1 MVLGT
6 DLTGKMAVVT
16 GAGGILCGMFARTL
30 ARAGAA
36 VALLDINLEAAEEI
50 AVQLRLRNLSGIIVV
65 DFIDMKEKAQNEE
78 LMRRLRQ
85 CLEAGGTAAAYGVDV
100 MDKEMLESVHA
111 RVLARLGPCDI
122 LINGAGGNQARANTS
137 KEYFEMGDIE
147 ADVATFFDMEYKG
160 VQGVLDLNFV
170 GGFLTCQVF
179 AKDMVGREGCN
190 IINISS
196 ASAARPLTRIPVYSG
211 AVAAL
216 SNFTQWLAVHFAKAG
231 IRVNAI
237 APGFFVTRQNEGLLY
252 EEDGKPAARTAKVL
266 AATPMGRFGRPEE
279 LNGALMFL
287 LNNEAAGFIT
297 GIILPVDGGFSAYS
311 GV

>member
-36 VALLDINLEAAEEI
+36 VALLDINLEAAEETARDI
-50 AVQLRLRNLSGIIVV
+50 R
-65 DFIDMKEKAQNEE
+65 
-78 LMRRLRQ
+78 
-85 CLEAGGTAAAYGVDV
+85 EAGGTAAAYGVDV

-160 VQGVLDLNFV
+160 VQGVLDLNFL

-190 IINISS
+190 IITSPLP
-196 ASAARPLTRIPVYSG
+196 ARPGPYQNTCIQRGHVR
-211 AVAAL
+211 
-216 SNFTQWLAVHFAKAG
+216 TQFHPILACIFAKSRNPGQCHCSGFLCDPAG
-231 IRVNAI
+231 R
-237 APGFFVTRQNEGLLY
+237 GSS

>member
-36 VALLDINLEAAEEI
+36 VALLDINLEAAEETARDI
-50 AVQLRLRNLSGIIVV
+50 R
-65 DFIDMKEKAQNEE
+65 
-78 LMRRLRQ
+78 
-85 CLEAGGTAAAYGVDV
+85 EAGGTAAAYGVDV

-122 LINGAGGNQARANTS
+122 LINGAGGNQAGANTS

-160 VQGVLDLNFV
+160 VQGVLDLNFL

-179 AKDMVGREGCN
+179 AKDMVDGRDA
-190 IINISS
+190 ISS
-196 ASAARPLTRIPVYSG
+196 TSPLPARPGPLPEYLYTAGPWPRSAISPNGWPCILQKPESG
-211 AVAAL
+211 
-216 SNFTQWLAVHFAKAG
+216 SM
-231 IRVNAI
+231 
-237 APGFFVTRQNEGLLY
+237 PLLR
-252 EEDGKPAARTAKVL
+252 ASL
-266 AATPMGRFGRPEE
+266 
-279 LNGALMFL
+279 
-287 LNNEAAGFIT
+287 
-297 GIILPVDGGFSAYS
+297 
-311 GV
+311 

>member
-16 GAGGILCGMFARTL
+16 GAGGIL

-36 VALLDINLEAAEEI
+36 VALLDINLEAAEETARDI
-50 AVQLRLRNLSGIIVV
+50 R
-65 DFIDMKEKAQNEE
+65 
-78 LMRRLRQ
+78 
-85 CLEAGGTAAAYGVDV
+85 EAGGTAAAYGVDV

-122 LINGAGGNQARANTS
+122 LINGAGGNQAGANTS
-137 KEYFEMGDIE
+137 KEYFELGDIE
-147 ADVATFFDMEYKG
+147 ADVEYKG
-160 VQGVLDLNFV
+160 VQGVLDLNFL

>member
-36 VALLDINLEAAEEI
+36 VALLDINLEAAEETARDI
-50 AVQLRLRNLSGIIVV
+50 R
-65 DFIDMKEKAQNEE
+65 
-78 LMRRLRQ
+78 
-85 CLEAGGTAAAYGVDV
+85 EAGGTAAAYGVDV

-160 VQGVLDLNFV
+160 VQGVLDLNFL

-211 AVAAL
+211 AVPRSAISPNGWRA
-216 SNFTQWLAVHFAKAG
+216 FCKAG

>member
-36 VALLDINLEAAEEI
+36 VALLDINLEAAEETARDI
-50 AVQLRLRNLSGIIVV
+50 R
-65 DFIDMKEKAQNEE
+65 
-78 LMRRLRQ
+78 
-85 CLEAGGTAAAYGVDV
+85 EAGGTAAAYGVDV

-160 VQGVLDLNFV
+160 VQGVLDLNFL

-179 AKDMVGREGCN
+179 AKDMVGQGGMQYHQHLLCQRGQAPYQNTCIQRGCGC
-190 IINISS
+190 SQQFY
-196 ASAARPLTRIPVYSG
+196 PV
-211 AVAAL
+211 
-216 SNFTQWLAVHFAKAG
+216 AG
-231 IRVNAI
+231 RAFCKSRN
-237 APGFFVTRQNEGLLY
+237 PGQCHCAGLLCDQT
-252 EEDGKPAARTAKVL
+252 E
-266 AATPMGRFGRPEE
+266 
-279 LNGALMFL
+279 
-287 LNNEAAGFIT
+287 
-297 GIILPVDGGFSAYS
+297 
-311 GV
+311 

>member
-1 MVLGT
+1 MSITGEDEWEENERRKKKVVLGT

-36 VALLDINLEAAEEI
+36 VALLDINLEAAEETARDI
-50 AVQLRLRNLSGIIVV
+50 R
-65 DFIDMKEKAQNEE
+65 
-78 LMRRLRQ
+78 
-85 CLEAGGTAAAYGVDV
+85 EAGGMAAAYGVDV

-160 VQGVLDLNFV
+160 VQGVLDLNFL

-190 IINISS
+190 MRENSMFYIYRCKENE
-196 ASAARPLTRIPVYSG
+196 
-211 AVAAL
+211 
-216 SNFTQWLAVHFAKAG
+216 NQM
-231 IRVNAI
+231 
-237 APGFFVTRQNEGLLY
+237 VTLY
-252 EEDGKPAARTAKVL
+252 Q
-266 AATPMGRFGRPEE
+266 
-279 LNGALMFL
+279 
-287 LNNEAAGFIT
+287 
-297 GIILPVDGGFSAYS
+297 
-311 GV
+311 